1 MNEQTLEKMNTMK
14 LYGMHRAF
22 KTGIETGKTDSFT
35 TDQLIGYLVDAEYDD
50 RSDRKIMRLI
60 KNARFRYKASLER
73 LHYEG
78 TRKLDQNHVM
88 RLSECTYIDKG
99 DNILITGRTGVGKSF
114 LACALG
120 QEACVQGYRTVYY
133 NTAKLFTKL
142 KMAKADASYV
152 KEMNR
157 LERQHLVILDDFGL
171 QPLDSESRLML
182 LDLVEDRHGKGS
194 MIITS
199 QVPVDQW
206 YDLIGEK
213 TIADAV
219 LDRIMHNAH
228 RVSLKG
234 ESLRKK
240 NQIKTME
247 NVN

>member
-1 MNEQTLEKMNTMK
+1 MNEQTLTKMNSMK

-22 KTGIETGKTDSFT
+22 KTGIETGKTDTFT
-35 TDQLIGYLVDAEYDD
+35 SDEFTAYLVDAEHDD
-50 RSDRKIMRLI
+50 RADRKITRLI

-73 LHYEG
+73 LHYDG
-78 TRKLDQNHVM
+78 TRKLDKNHVM
-88 RLSECTYIDKG
+88 RLAESTYIDKG

-120 QEACVQGYRTVYY
+120 QQACVLGYRTMYF
-133 NTAKLFTKL
+133 NTAKLFARL
-142 KMAKADASYV
+142 KMAKADASYI
-152 KEMNR
+152 KEMAK
-157 LERQHLVILDDFGL
+157 LEKQHLIILDDFGL
-171 QPLDSESRLML
+171 QPLDSQSRLML
-182 LDLVEDRHGKGS
+182 LDLTEDRHGEGS

-199 QVPVDQW
+199 QVPLEQW

-219 LDRIMHNAH
+219 LDRIVHNAH
-228 RVSLKG
+228 RVNLKG

-240 NQIKTME
+240 SLVKTME